1 MNIEFEFPIN
11 NKNSKGK
18 IINYNKAKISLPDYL
33 LQHLLT
39 NRQNNEEEINQMK
52 NNNFN
57 NNNNNINFNNN
68 NINKKNYNS
77 YSNISTKN
85 LIKNYNLP
93 IKRFLSPLNKYNDEF
108 IKLRN
113 ENKKLKNE
121 NERLKKIILNFQ
133 QEKNYSTLDEKKNNY
148 DNHLTNLI
156 LTMSYEKQNDF
167 EDNFIL
173 NRNSNLNLI
182 DDIKIKN
189 IKNNFKKF
197 NKQKNILDNLLKRT
211 KKLLQNYNNILINN
225 NNNNINYNNNN
236 NNIIK

>member
-39 NRQNNEEEINQMK
+39 NRQNNEEEINQIK
-52 NNNFN
+52 NNNF
-57 NNNNNINFNNN
+57 NNNNINFNNN
-68 NINKKNYNS
+68 NNINIKFNKRKKRLNN
-77 YSNISTKN
+77 
-85 LIKNYNLP
+85 
-93 IKRFLSPLNKYNDEF
+93 KRFLSPLNKYNDEF

-211 KKLLQNYNNILINN
+211 KKLLQNYNNILLNN
-225 NNNNINYNNNN
+225 NNNNNNVNYNNNN
-236 NNIIK
+236 IK